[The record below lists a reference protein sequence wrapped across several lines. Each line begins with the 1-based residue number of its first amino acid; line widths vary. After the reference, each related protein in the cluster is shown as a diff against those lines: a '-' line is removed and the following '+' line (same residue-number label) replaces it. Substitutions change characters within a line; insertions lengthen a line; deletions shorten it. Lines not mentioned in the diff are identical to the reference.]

1 MGRIQVGADY
11 TQIEKRQEAILQM
24 LALCP
29 RNGEVEVGDS
39 DDIIAAQAVKKILLK
54 HPYIAVISW
63 DRGGKVSVGYAEGLA
78 ASMSAGTLQELQA
91 ASNRWAGEGQAVFA
105 KAFSPRRRGGN
116 RGPGRQA
123 PDRHGRC
130 SRPSAGSG
138 DGAVRPERRART
150 SACAPPRR

>member
-11 TQIEKRQEAILQM
+11 TQIEKQQEAILQM

-78 ASMSAGTLQELQA
+78 ASMAGRLRLWPLRESLGWRRSGGLRQGVLI
-91 ASNRWAGEGQAVFA
+91 
-105 KAFSPRRRGGN
+105 KAPRRQPRTGT
-116 RGPGRQA
+116 
-123 PDRHGRC
+123 
-130 SRPSAGSG
+130 PSS
-138 DGAVRPERRART
+138 
-150 SACAPPRR
+150 

>member
-91 ASNRWAGEGQAVFA
+91 ASQIVGLEKVEAVFA
-105 KAFSPRRRGGN
+105 RAFLAKAPKEASREDRDAKLLIDTAKVLTPFRGK
-116 RGPGRQA
+116 R
-123 PDRHGRC
+123 
-130 SRPSAGSG
+130 
-138 DGAVRPERRART
+138 
-150 SACAPPRR
+150 